1 MLTSKY
7 PNRDKYLCL
16 VSSSSQ
22 HPDDLNSHWRE
33 YILHLYTETRYKI
46 WHRHRSLGTNIGIT
60 SSIWLQFLTPGTRS
74 LYRGA
79 KYTDTLALSSLTRF
93 FFLLLLL
100 LTSLPPRPRPRPL
113 PASLLSTLST
123 IELGEGA
130 TLILRSSTDVGSESS
145 TSVFVTSETWSKAF
159 RYQSSTLNRVL
170 EFLNFDI
177 NTTCSGQCRY
187 LRWSQVG

>member
-1 MLTSKY
+1 MIWIHTEE
-7 PNRDKYLCL
+7 NIF
-16 VSSSSQ
+16 
-22 HPDDLNSHWRE
+22 
-33 YILHLYTETRYKI
+33 YICTQRQDI
-46 WHRHRSLGTNIGIT
+46 RWHRHRSLGTNIGIT

-130 TLILRSSTDVGSESS
+130 TLILRSSTDVGSGSS
-145 TSVFVTSETWSKAF
+145 TSVFVTSETWSKVF

-177 NTTCSGQCRY
+177 NTPLHAVDSADISDEAR
-187 LRWSQVG
+187 